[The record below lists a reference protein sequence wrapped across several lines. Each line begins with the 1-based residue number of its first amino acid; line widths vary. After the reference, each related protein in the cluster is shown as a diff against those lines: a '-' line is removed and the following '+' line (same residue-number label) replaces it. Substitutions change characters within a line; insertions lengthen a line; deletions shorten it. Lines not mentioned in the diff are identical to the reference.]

1 MLKRVVAVSIIS
13 NLCGLF
19 FVQSSQFTIATA
31 RVYNVVMKQGGGKVA
46 IRKEKRTMADY
57 ITTRQ
62 YADLHGIP
70 LETVRTW
77 TKLKKIPF
85 IKVGDSIMI
94 DRSEPL
100 PAKRKPGRKTVEEKV
115 VAEVNSKILR
125 VEITHA
131 YYVAVVD
138 NSGKEIVSDFT
149 FLSKAEAEKLGAK
162 MKKEIESRG
171 EQ

>member
-1 MLKRVVAVSIIS
+1 MS
-13 NLCGLF
+13 
-19 FVQSSQFTIATA
+19 
-31 RVYNVVMKQGGGKVA
+31 
-46 IRKEKRTMADY
+46 DY

-70 LETVRTW
+70 IETVRTW
-77 TKLKKIPF
+77 TKQKKIPF

-94 DRSEPL
+94 DRSEPI
-100 PAKRKPGRKTVEEKV
+100 PAKRKKRSRVEIETAKAI
-115 VAEVNSKILR
+115 AEVDRKILH

-138 NSGKEIVSDFT
+138 NSGKEVVSDFT

-162 MKKEIESRG
+162 MKREIEARG
-171 EQ
+171 NQ